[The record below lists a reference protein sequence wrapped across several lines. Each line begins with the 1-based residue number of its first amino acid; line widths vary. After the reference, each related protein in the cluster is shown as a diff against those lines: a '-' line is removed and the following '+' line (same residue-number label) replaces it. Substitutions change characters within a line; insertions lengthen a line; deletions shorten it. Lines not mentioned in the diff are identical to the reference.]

1 MRAYRMSWHEVLATD
16 FKLFWLL
23 NKQINRLLAEEDKR
37 AMMVMAAA
45 QGGELAVDV
54 QKQLSE
60 ELGQVVVERASLDL
74 DAWENLKS
82 LGADRGR

>member
-60 ELGQVVVERASLDL
+60 ELGQVVVEKASLDL

-82 LGADRGR
+82 LGAGRGR